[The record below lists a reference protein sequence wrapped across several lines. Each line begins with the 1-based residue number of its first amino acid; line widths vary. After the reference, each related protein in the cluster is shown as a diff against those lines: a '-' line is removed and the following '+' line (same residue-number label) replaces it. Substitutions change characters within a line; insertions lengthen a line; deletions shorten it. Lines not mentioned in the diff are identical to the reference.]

1 MIKNTLAGEN
11 TSEPSLATGGP
22 LIGARAVRTRV
33 RQDIDFL
40 RDRIDDLEQQTRP
53 NRHVIQTYRTMLDS
67 RRSVL
72 KWLDHGDDD
81 STCAER
87 TGTG

>member
-1 MIKNTLAGEN
+1 MSKNTPEVEN
-11 TSEPSLATGGP
+11 TSDTRWVTGGP
-22 LIGARAVRTRV
+22 LAGARAVRTRV
-33 RQDIDFL
+33 KQDIDFL

-72 KWLDHGDDD
+72 KWLDHGEEDG
-81 STCAER
+81 TCAER
-87 TGTG
+87 TGTR